1 MPQIGERIKL
11 KKKNEETKNQNEF
24 LVFCNEVINTVRD
37 KDDAFKITWYGNLL
51 ALLEDWF
58 IQNEHEAVDYAKTK
72 LIPLLNITID
82 KCSAENMP
90 YFFDIY
96 RKLYAFCARR
106 DFECFVE
113 YMEWDMPKKVYGNRR
128 DVLASYVWALNKC
141 AFDPKLEY
149 IVASFPPSL
158 GKSYTLN
165 LFTAWSY
172 GLSINHANIRM
183 SYSEELVRGFSRT
196 VKNYLID
203 PKFSEIFL
211 NFKSYNAKPF
221 FVEKE
226 TDWTLKNAQVPKSN
240 LVSRS
245 RGGTINGE
253 RTNFAFMFDDMTKGQ
268 EEANNINVHQD
279 IYDRWNS
286 DWWPRRTDDP
296 ITYIFVGTQWNPEDI
311 LNRVIEDREVVSPL
325 KPHPKYKYTW
335 ISEDESTIVIKVP
348 MIDENGRTTCP
359 VVYPQD
365 KAEQI
370 KRVTDEFLFSCVY
383 QQDPIAPT
391 GREFADD
398 LLEHYEELPITENGD
413 KNYSSGS
420 YSVLDPARKGKDNVS
435 MPIFRH
441 GNDDY
446 YYMIDCIFEQKPM
459 SELYD
464 LIVNKIIEHDIVELV
479 IENNTDTSLKALIEL
494 KLKEKEYFNCNI
506 REKYNTVVK
515 EQRIKDNRGIVKR
528 RIKFKKKTKYFPNT
542 PYGKFMR
549 NLNYY
554 SFDFPNKHDDAP
566 DSACMFASEII
577 IGKNASGKVEAI
589 DRRKLG
595 F

>member
-1 MPQIGERIKL
+1 MPQIGEKIKL
-11 KKKNEETKNQNEF
+11 KKHEETENQNEF
-24 LVFCNEVINTVRD
+24 LVFCNEVIDTVKD
-37 KDDAFKITWYGNLL
+37 KDEAFKITWYSNLL

-58 IQNEHEAVDYAKTK
+58 IQDKHEAVKYAKSK
-72 LIPLLNITID
+72 LIPLLNTTID
-82 KCSAENMP
+82 KCSAENMS

-149 IVASFPPSL
+149 IIASFPPSI

-211 NFKSYNAKPF
+211 NFQAYNAKPF

-268 EEANNINVHQD
+268 EEANNVTIHQD

-311 LNRVIEDREVVSPL
+311 LNRVIEDREAVSPL
-325 KPHPKYKYTW
+325 KPHSKYKYTW

-348 MIDENGRTTCP
+348 MLDENGITTCP

-383 QQDPIAPT
+383 QQEPIAPT

-398 LLEHYEELPITENGD
+398 LLEHYEELPITENGEKD
-413 KNYSSGS
+413 YSSGS
-420 YSVLDPARKGKDNVS
+420 YAVLDPARKGKDNVS
-435 MPIFRH
+435 MPICRH

-446 YYMIDCIFEQKPM
+446 YYMTDCVFEQKPM

-464 LIVNKIIEHDIVELV
+464 LIVDKIIEHNIVELV

-494 KLKEKEYFNCNI
+494 KLKEKGYFNCEI
-506 REKYNTVVK
+506 KEKYNTVVK

-542 PYGKFMR
+542 PYGRFMR

-577 IGKNASGKVEAI
+577 IGKNIGGKVEAI
-589 DRRKLG
+589 DRGKLG